1 MARPGKAGRPGVLS
15 WAQVSRFAEE
25 SDVLMGVLVPIHRA
39 GWPFIAAALIIAAP
53 LYLVWAPLVWVGLI
67 AALFSAYFFRDPDRV
82 VPTRPGLVVSPA
94 DGMVAAVESAPP
106 PEELG
111 MGNQPLTRVSIFLN
125 VFDVHVNRIPTDGT
139 IAELAYR
146 KGKFVNAA
154 MDKASVDN
162 ERQAVRLTTAD
173 GRDIAFV
180 QIAGLIARRIV
191 CNLRQGQS
199 VRTGERFGL
208 IRFGSRADV
217 YLPDGVSALVAPGQ
231 RMVAGESVIADLASD
246 EGPRPGET
254 R

>member
-1 MARPGKAGRPGVLS
+1 VEDSGLLK
-15 WAQVSRFAEE
+15 
-25 SDVLMGVLVPIHRA
+25 GVLVPIHKA
-39 GWPFIAAALIIAAP
+39 GWPFIAVALVATVL
-53 LYLVWAPLVWVGLI
+53 LYLAWAPLAGVGLV
-67 AALFSAYFFRDPDRV
+67 AALFCVYFFRDPDRV
-82 VPTRPGLVVSPA
+82 VPLRPGLVVSPA

-111 MGNQPLTRVSIFLN
+111 MGDRPLTRISIFLN
-125 VFDVHVNRIPTDGT
+125 IFDVHVNRIPTDGT

-154 MDKASVDN
+154 MDKASEDN
-162 ERQAVRLTTAD
+162 ERQTVRLTTAD

-191 CNLRQGQS
+191 CNLRQGQG